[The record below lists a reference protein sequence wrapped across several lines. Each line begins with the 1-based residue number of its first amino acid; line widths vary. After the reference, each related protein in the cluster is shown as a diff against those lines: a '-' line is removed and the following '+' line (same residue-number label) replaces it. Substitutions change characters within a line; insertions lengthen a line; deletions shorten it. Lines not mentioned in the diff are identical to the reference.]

1 MAGHLAHLQAQPG
14 RQLFHGVSLLS
25 IREQQEQ
32 GFSLTSG
39 EPGGEGQLHKLCTDL
54 NSSIQYQRQ
63 ASSSRVTGTGQLAA
77 QQVSGRD

>member
-14 RQLFHGVSLLS
+14 RQLFHGASLLS

-32 GFSLTSG
+32 GFSLREG

-54 NSSIQYQRQ
+54 NSSIQYHCTRDRQ
-63 ASSSRVTGTGQLAA
+63 AAVGSQE
-77 QQVSGRD
+77 QVN